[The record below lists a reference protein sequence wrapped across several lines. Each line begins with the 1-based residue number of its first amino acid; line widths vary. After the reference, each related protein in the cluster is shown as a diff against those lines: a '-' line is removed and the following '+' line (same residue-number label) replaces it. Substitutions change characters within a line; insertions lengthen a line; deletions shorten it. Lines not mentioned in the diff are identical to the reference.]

1 MFQDLCVS
9 GPVPDSC
16 APFPFLMSL
25 KGLSEGLAYCLRS
38 SGIYTVYE
46 WVPCLDSSCINSL
59 LLNMKH
65 PPPLLYQA
73 ILEYFTTIISS
84 LPLPELPFFQ
94 PFPPTSL
101 L

>member
-46 WVPCLDSSCINSL
+46 
-59 LLNMKH
+59 
-65 PPPLLYQA
+65 
-73 ILEYFTTIISS
+73 
-84 LPLPELPFFQ
+84 
-94 PFPPTSL
+94 
-101 L
+101 